1 MIAMTQVAT
10 NWWRGFN
17 AGSMVGQ
24 RRRRSPTIDPASN
37 SRHVLARILRE
48 STGGYLCQDVN
59 NTPGFFID
67 RIKRFPVYSRFY
79 GSF

>member
-37 SRHVLARILRE
+37 SRHVYYVNPRG
-48 STGGYLCQDVN
+48 GGYLCQDVN

-67 RIKRFPVYSRFY
+67 RIKRFRVYSRFY
-79 GSF
+79 GPF